1 MSAEVMAILAALLKL
16 GSSDGGQAVLV
27 KLFADHGIT
36 VEKVTKAIDSLPAVK
51 DTEEVSNG

>member
-1 MSAEVMAILAALLKL
+1 MAILAALLKL